1 MMQSTSEK
9 TLLMLIS
16 HGLFHT
22 PIPSPPADWPFIL
35 TEANRH
41 CVTALLYPSLK
52 QLSDVPAEA
61 LLQTRRSAL
70 FSAGAFD
77 NVLRNQVKI
86 VAMLAA
92 HNIPCAILKGT
103 SVACCYPHPELRL
116 PGDIDILVGEANL
129 QAACDVFTEA
139 SYTYSHTTE
148 IHACFHKGSVEVE
161 VHSAV
166 SFFPKGEK
174 GYFAKHYMEDA
185 LQHAETVQIQ
195 GVSFPVL
202 TGVYQLVSLLS
213 HMERHLVS
221 SGIGLRQMCDWAV
234 TVHAQCDHIGDA
246 ELAVLDQCGL
256 LQFAKVST
264 KACVKYLGLPALPW
278 CEDADDDLCDALMS
292 DILDAGNFHAQ
303 NTRFLSNVLT
313 DTAGEDDDKKPP
325 TVRHYL
331 HYIRKR
337 TQKDHP
343 WAKSP
348 LWVALF
354 GIYYPIR
361 WIVRMLPEKSKRK
374 HMTKAVQSAKTR
386 EKMMWGLKAYK

>member
-1 MMQSTSEK
+1 
-9 TLLMLIS
+9 
-16 HGLFHT
+16 
-22 PIPSPPADWPFIL
+22 
-35 TEANRH
+35 
-41 CVTALLYPSLK
+41 
-52 QLSDVPAEA
+52 
-61 LLQTRRSAL
+61 
-70 FSAGAFD
+70 
-77 NVLRNQVKI
+77 
-86 VAMLAA
+86 MLAA

-103 SVACCYPHPELRL
+103 SVARCYPHPELRL

-129 QAACDVFTEA
+129 QAACDVFNEA
-139 SYTYSHTTE
+139 GYTYSHTTE
-148 IHACFHKGSVEVE
+148 IHTCFHKGSVEVE
-161 VHSAV
+161 VHSVV
-166 SFFPKGEK
+166 SHFPKGEK
-174 GYFAKHYMEDA
+174 GDFSKHYMENA
-185 LQHAETVQIQ
+185 LQHVETVQIQ

-202 TGVYQLVSLLS
+202 TGVYQMVSLLS
-213 HMERHLVS
+213 HMERHLAS

-234 TVHAQCDHIGDA
+234 TVYAQRDRIGDA
-246 ELAVLDQCGL
+246 ELALLNQCGL

-313 DTAGEDDDKKPP
+313 DTADEDDGKKPS

-348 LWVALF
+348 LWVVPF
-354 GIYYPIR
+354 GIYYPTR
-361 WIVRMLPEKSKRK
+361 WLARMLPEKSKRK
-374 HMTKAVQSAKTR
+374 YVTKAVRSAKNR
-386 EKMMWGLKAYK
+386 EKLLWELKAYK

>member
-1 MMQSTSEK
+1 MENLQNMNLTH
-9 TLLMLIS
+9 LLATE
-16 HGLFHT
+16 LFQQ
-22 PIPSPPADWPFIL
+22 PLPSALADWPSIL

-41 CVTALLYPSLK
+41 CVAALLYPSLK
-52 QLSDVPAEA
+52 QLSDAPADI

-70 FSAGAFD
+70 FSAGTFD
-77 NVLRNQVKI
+77 AVLRSQAEI

-103 SVACCYPHPELRL
+103 SVACCYSHPELRL

-139 SYTYSHTTE
+139 GYTYSHTTE

-166 SFFPKGEK
+166 SDFPGEGKGA
-174 GYFAKHYMEDA
+174 FAKQYMEDA
-185 LQHAETVQIQ
+185 LQHVETVQIQ
-195 GVSFPVL
+195 GVPFPVL

-213 HMERHLVS
+213 HMERHLAS

-234 TVHAQCDHIGDA
+234 TVHAQRDHIGDA

-278 CEDADDDLCDALMS
+278 CADADDNLCDALMS

-313 DTAGEDDDKKPP
+313 DTAGEDDGKKPS

-348 LWVALF
+348 LWVIPF

-386 EKMMWGLKAYK
+386 EKLMWGLKVYK